1 VVGRSRLSVMGAHLI
16 LGVLLFLTM
25 IPYMVMVIRS
35 FKSLNQIGISQ
46 VFPTLPLHYG
56 NYIRAWNSI
65 SQFVLNSVIVVVLT
79 LVGVLVLSSITAYVF
94 ARYNFP
100 GREALFWL
108 VMALL
113 MIPWIISLIPLF
125 VLVVRDLG
133 LKDNYLGLLLP
144 YWAGGQV
151 FAIFVLRTFFA
162 SLPEELYESARLDG
176 AGHLRLYWNITLPLS
191 GPILSVIAILN
202 ILGTWNDYLWPL
214 LVLTK
219 VKMRTVTIGLT
230 FLRDVTFPQP
240 GVEMAAY
247 VIASIPMFLLFLAT
261 MRTFIRGITAGALK
275 L

>member
-1 VVGRSRLSVMGAHLI
+1 MGAHLI

-35 FKSLNQIGISQ
+35 FKSLNQTGISQ

>member
-1 VVGRSRLSVMGAHLI
+1 MVRRSRLSVIVAHSVLI
-16 LGVLLFLTM
+16 FLLFLTM

-35 FKSLNQIGISQ
+35 FKSLNQVGISQ

-56 NYIRAWNSI
+56 NYINAWNSI
-65 SQFVLNSVIVVVLT
+65 SRFMLNSVIVVVFT
-79 LVGVLVLSSITAYVF
+79 LIGVLILSTITGYVF

-100 GREALFWL
+100 GREFLFWL

-113 MIPWIISLIPLF
+113 MIPGIVSLIPLF
-125 VLVVRDLG
+125 VLVASDLR
-133 LKDNYLGLLLP
+133 LKDNYLGLLFP

-151 FAIFVLRTFFA
+151 FAIFVLRTFFG

-202 ILGTWNDYLWPL
+202 ILGTWNDYIWPL
-214 LVLTK
+214 LILTN

-230 FLRDVTFPQP
+230 FLRDTAFPRP

>member
-1 VVGRSRLSVMGAHLI
+1 MVGRSRLSVIGAHLI

-35 FKSLNQIGISQ
+35 FKSLNQTGISQ

>member
-1 VVGRSRLSVMGAHLI
+1 
-16 LGVLLFLTM
+16 M
-25 IPYMVMVIRS
+25 IPYVVMMIRS
-35 FKSLNQIGISQ
+35 FKSLYQTGVSQ
-46 VFPTLPLHYG
+46 VYPTLPIHYG
-56 NYIRAWNSI
+56 NYIEAWKLI
-65 SQFVLNSVIVVVLT
+65 SQFMLNSIIVVVLT
-79 LVGVLVLSSITAYVF
+79 LAGVLVLSSITAYVF

-100 GREALFWL
+100 GREFLFWL

-113 MIPWIISLIPLF
+113 MIPGIISLIPLF
-125 VLVVRDLG
+125 VLVASDLK
-133 LKDNYLGLLLP
+133 LKNNYLGLLFP

-176 AGHLRLYWNITLPLS
+176 AGHLRLYWDITIPLS

-202 ILGTWNDYLWPL
+202 ILGTWNDYIWPL
-214 LVLTK
+214 LILTD

-230 FLRDVTFPQP
+230 FLRDTVFPRP

-247 VIASIPMFLLFLAT
+247 VIASVPMFLLFLAT

>member
-1 VVGRSRLSVMGAHLI
+1 MVGRSRLSVMGAHLI